1 MNGQLVLLQWADCA
15 VKNLGLD
22 YFFRCAGIVIETALY
37 VLSKR
42 CNFGKLGPV
51 KEIVVLKKNK
61 ENHRY
66 KHFLS

>member
-42 CNFGKLGPV
+42 CNFGMIRTCQGDCCA
-51 KEIVVLKKNK
+51 KEKQRKSPI
-61 ENHRY
+61 
-66 KHFLS
+66 

>member
-1 MNGQLVLLQWADCA
+1 MQLVLLQWADCA
-15 VKNLGLD
+15 VKTLGLD
-22 YFFRCAGIVIETALY
+22 YFFRCAGIVIETALD